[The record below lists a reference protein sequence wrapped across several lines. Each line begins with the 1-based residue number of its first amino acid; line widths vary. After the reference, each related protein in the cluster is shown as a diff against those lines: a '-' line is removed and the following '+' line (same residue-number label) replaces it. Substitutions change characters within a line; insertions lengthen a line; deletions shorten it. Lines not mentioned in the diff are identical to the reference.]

1 MTGAER
7 VVRTLVNC
15 GVDICFANPGTSE
28 MHFLSA
34 LGEVPSMRPVLALH
48 ENVATGAAD
57 GFARIAGRPAAT
69 LLHLG
74 PGLANG
80 LSNLHNAARAL
91 SPVVNVVGDHAT
103 GHRRL
108 DAPLTSDILSLART
122 VSTSTRTVMPGR
134 GAGAETAAA
143 VADSLGPVPG
153 VATLLLPADA
163 AWEETDTP
171 TPSLSPHARPARQHA
186 PPDAVIAALR
196 RPGAVLLLGHGAVQ
210 GEALRMAGRI
220 ARATGA
226 ALVAQTTNPL
236 TDRGAGCIAV
246 ERLPFA
252 PDPARERLASV
263 PAIVLAGA
271 RAPVAF
277 FGYPGKPGRLPAPD
291 TAVIEYFPP
300 ECPATGALAA
310 LAEACGATAEADATS
325 PALPD
330 RPTGPLDA
338 GALGALLARHMTEG
352 TIVVDEA
359 ITNSVALANA
369 TKGAAPHRW
378 CQNMGGSIG
387 YGAPLA
393 TGCAMADAS
402 VPVVA
407 LIGDGSAM
415 YSLQALWTQA
425 REGLNVTTIILAN
438 RSYRILQ
445 AETAKLH
452 PSHKNDRMDTMLRI
466 DSPQLDFVHLARGM
480 GVAAERAADVKALDG
495 LLGAAFRSNGPMLIE
510 VVL

>member
-1 MTGAER
+1 MIGAEI

-15 GVDICFANPGTSE
+15 GVDTCFANPGTSE

-34 LGEVPSMRPVLALH
+34 LDAVPAMRPVLALQ

-91 SPVVNVVGDHAT
+91 SPVVNIVGDHAT

-108 DAPLTSDILSLART
+108 DAPLTSDIISLART
-122 VSTSTRTVMPGR
+122 VGVSTRCVMPGR

-163 AWEETDTP
+163 AWQEAGEGVAGLHHEPGPATP
-171 TPSLSPHARPARQHA
+171 PVDPR
-186 PPDAVIAALR
+186 VVVAALR
-196 RPGAVLLLGHGAVQ
+196 QPGAVLFLGHGAVR
-210 GEALRMAGRI
+210 GKALRLAGQI

-226 ALVAQTTNPL
+226 ALVAQTTNPV
-236 TDRGAGCIAV
+236 TDRGAGCVAV

-252 PDPARERLASV
+252 PDLARERLASA
-263 PAIVLAGA
+263 PALVLAGA

-277 FGYPGKPGRLPAPD
+277 FAYPGKPGRLSAPD

-300 ECPATGALAA
+300 ECPAIEALAA
-310 LAEACGATAEADATS
+310 LADACGTTADTDVTAHVI
-325 PALPD
+325 PD
-330 RPTGPLDA
+330 RPTGPLNA
-338 GALGALLARHMTEG
+338 GALGAVLARHLVEG
-352 TIVVDEA
+352 AVVVDEA
-359 ITNSVALANA
+359 ITNGVAIAAA
-369 TKGAAPHRW
+369 TRGAAPHRW

-393 TGCAMADAS
+393 TGCAIADPT

-415 YSLQALWTQA
+415 YTIQALWTHA

-438 RSYRILQ
+438 RRYSILQ
-445 AETAKLH
+445 SEVAKL
-452 PSHKNDRMDTMLRI
+452 DRRHESDVMEKMLRI
-466 DSPQLDFVHLARGM
+466 DGPRLDFVHLARGM
-480 GVAAERAADVKALDG
+480 DVPAERVTTADALDRV
-495 LLGAAFRSNGPMLIE
+495 LEEAMRTRGPMLIE
-510 VVL
+510 VDL